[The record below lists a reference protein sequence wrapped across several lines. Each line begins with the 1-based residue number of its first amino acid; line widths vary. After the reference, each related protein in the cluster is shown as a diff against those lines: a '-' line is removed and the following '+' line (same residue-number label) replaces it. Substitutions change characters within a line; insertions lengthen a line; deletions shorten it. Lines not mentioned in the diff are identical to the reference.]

1 METRLLPTDT
11 SDALDAAVDAAVA
24 ELREG
29 HPVALPTETVY
40 GLAADALRPDAIVK
54 IFEAKERPFFD
65 PLIVHLP
72 NADWLEQIASIPAR
86 SRKLVEAL
94 IERFWPGPLT
104 LVLPRRDIVP
114 DLISSGLPTV
124 AVRMTAHPV
133 FSAVC
138 SAFGKPLAAPS
149 ANRFGRISPTAAA
162 HVNSEL
168 GGRIPLI
175 LDGGATEYGL
185 ESTIVKVDGSA
196 LRLLRAGPVTP
207 EGLGSVWRH
216 VQEEAGNPPS
226 EHDVSDFF
234 EKLGVTFP
242 PTPHATEDVIVEAP
256 GQLLSHYAPI
266 TQMRLLPNKLDFLPS
281 TASKRRLG
289 VLAFSHPPESAHY
302 AHVEILS
309 VTEDLREA
317 AATLFAK
324 MRRLDE
330 AHLDLIYA
338 ETVPEEGLGIAIMD
352 RLRKACVQNED
363 TF

>member
-1 METRLLPTDT
+1 MPTNT
-11 SDALDAAVDAAVA
+11 LAALGDALEVAVA
-24 ELREG
+24 ELHEG
-29 HPVALPTETVY
+29 RPVALPTETVY

-54 IFEAKERPFFD
+54 IFEAKERPLFD

-72 NADWLEQIASIPAR
+72 DVDWLERITDIPKR

-104 LVLPRRDIVP
+104 LVLPRRDNVP
-114 DLISSGLPTV
+114 DLVSSGLPTV
-124 AVRMTAHPV
+124 AVRMSAHPV

-138 SAFGKPLAAPS
+138 AAFGKPLAAPS

-162 HVNSEL
+162 HVQSEL

-207 EGLGSVWRH
+207 EGLGSVWRR
-216 VQEEAGNPPS
+216 VQEEAGDPPS
-226 EHDVSDFF
+226 EMEVAEFF

-242 PTPHATEDVIVEAP
+242 PSTASTSGSGEEVMIEAP
-256 GQLLSHYAPI
+256 GLMLSHYAPM
-266 TQMRLLPNKLDFLPS
+266 TPMRLLPNKLDFLP
-281 TASKRRLG
+281 AAAGKRRLG
-289 VLAFSHPPESAHY
+289 VLAFSNPPEGAHY

-309 VTEDLREA
+309 ATEDLREA

-330 AHLDLIYA
+330 AGLDLIYA
-338 ETVPEEGLGIAIMD
+338 ESVPEEGLGIAIMD
-352 RLRKACVQNED
+352 RLRKASVQNDD
-363 TF
+363 TPF